1 MRVFITGMGGEL
13 GTAVA
18 QQVEDDPSIDAV
30 AGVDLFPPRRRLLR
44 AEFHRVDP
52 RNRERMTT
60 IIRAFAPTALIHL
73 GVYEPYS
80 RSSPRAATARTV
92 AGTVATLEAAVTS
105 GRLDRIVVRSGIE
118 VYGRRRG
125 APLRPDE
132 EVPPAPSSSFGHT
145 MLYVEQ
151 VSRETG
157 TRVGVPVTLLRF
169 APIVGPHVPSPLGR
183 LLRLPAVPFS
193 PLADPV
199 FSVTHQQD
207 VVAAFVAALR
217 EPIHGALNVVGPGAV
232 TASQAARLGGRLP
245 VPVVGP
251 GWRGAKALAQLAG
264 APVPDHVHELL
275 VRGRTA
281 DGSRLVETLG
291 IRVQHR
297 TPDVVRQLY
306 AWEPIEY
313 LSTTAA

>member
-1 MRVFITGMGGEL
+1 MRVFITGIGGTL

-18 QQVEDDPSIDAV
+18 QRVEGDPSVDAV

-52 RNRERMTT
+52 RNRERMAA
-60 IIRAFAPTALIHL
+60 IIRSFAPTALIHL

-80 RSSPRAATARTV
+80 RSSPRAAVARTA
-92 AGTVATLEAAVTS
+92 AGTVAALDAAVTS
-105 GRLDRIVVRSGIE
+105 RRLDRIVVRSGIE

-132 EVPPAPSSSFGHT
+132 EVPPAPSSSFGHI
-145 MLYVEQ
+145 LLNVEQ
-151 VSRETG
+151 ISREAG
-157 TRVGVPVTLLRF
+157 DRAGVPVTLLRF

-193 PLADPV
+193 ALGDPV
-199 FSVTHQQD
+199 FSVTHEAD
-207 VVAAFVAALR
+207 VVAAIVAALND
-217 EPIHGALNVVGPGAV
+217 PVHGALNVVGPGAV
-232 TASQAARLGGRLP
+232 TASQAARIGHRVP

-251 GWRGAKALAQLAG
+251 GWRGAKALAHLAG

-281 DGSRLVETLG
+281 DGSRLAEVLG
-291 IRVQHR
+291 VRVQHH
-297 TPDVVRQLY
+297 TPEVVRQLY

-313 LSTTAA
+313 LSVTAV